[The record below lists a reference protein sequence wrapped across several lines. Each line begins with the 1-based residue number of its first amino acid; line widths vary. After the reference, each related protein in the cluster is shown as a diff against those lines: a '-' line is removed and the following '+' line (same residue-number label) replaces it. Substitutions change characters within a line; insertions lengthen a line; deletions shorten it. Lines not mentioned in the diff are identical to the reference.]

1 MRAEIGFFIYKPG
14 CDKGNQYIFPS
25 KIYSANTHCN
35 YERVEENTLTD
46 DGLEHQE
53 AGQEKSGPGH
63 MQKKTLIIAGIVI
76 VLFLIAVIAVAVIIQ
91 PPLEQG
97 TSLSPVI
104 KNFTQPETHLP
115 AARTTTIPQTI
126 RTAAIPT
133 ISETAAVK
141 PKAAEP
147 VDFQIQTGMPA
158 NCGLTCRQLDAM
170 LTNSGY
176 STAHNVCI
184 SVSLHNSRNEI
195 INLNG
200 ESSLNRCV
208 GDVAGG
214 QTITEPIIINA
225 DCGPFATLC
234 IGETLTLQT
243 QVVSNE
249 KTVHFPDQVISV

>member
-1 MRAEIGFFIYKPG
+1 
-14 CDKGNQYIFPS
+14 
-25 KIYSANTHCN
+25 
-35 YERVEENTLTD
+35 VEENKLTD
-46 DGLEHQE
+46 DGSKHPEE
-53 AGQEKSGPGH
+53 GQEKSGSGLI
-63 MQKKTLIIAGIVI
+63 QKKTLIIIGIVI
-76 VLFLIAVIAVAVIIQ
+76 VLFFIAVIVVPVIMR
-91 PPLEQG
+91 PPPEQG
-97 TSLSPVI
+97 SGQSPVT
-104 KNFTQPETHLP
+104 KNFTQPETGLP
-115 AARTTTIPQTI
+115 AARTTTI

-141 PKAAEP
+141 SKAAEP
-147 VDFQIQTGMPA
+147 VDFSIQTGMPA

-184 SVSLHNSRNEI
+184 TVSLHNSRNEI

-214 QTITEPIIINA
+214 QTITAPITINA

-234 IGETLTLQT
+234 IGETLTLQS
-243 QVVSNE
+243 QVVSDE
-249 KTVHFPDQVISV
+249 KTVRFPDQVISV